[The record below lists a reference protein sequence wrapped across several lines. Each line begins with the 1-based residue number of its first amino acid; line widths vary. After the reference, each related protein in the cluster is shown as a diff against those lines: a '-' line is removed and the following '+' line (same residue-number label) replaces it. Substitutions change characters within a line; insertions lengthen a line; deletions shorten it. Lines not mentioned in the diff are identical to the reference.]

1 MPKLVEIPQD
11 LADLFSDPDRVRA
24 AFELL
29 NALASLQLQIVS
41 PSANIGGKI
50 NATRIVGEGEL
61 TLPLPIQ
68 FRNGWGTPTGT
79 LDRSNFNVATVTT
92 SQLAGRVA
100 ALIVDLQ
107 SVKIAP
113 GG

>member
-1 MPKLVEIPQD
+1 MPQLLKIPEK
-11 LADLFSDPDRVRA
+11 LADLLADPARVRD

-50 NATRIVGEGEL
+50 NSTVIVGQGEL

-79 LDRSNFNVATVTT
+79 YDRSSFVTTTVTT
-92 SQLAGRVA
+92 AQLAQRVA
-100 ALIVDLQ
+100 ALISDLQ